1 MSAVDKNQAI
11 IDYLLQC
18 PTILNSPLYF
28 NFINAQDDTN
38 QIVTQS
44 TDTYEHKPYID
55 GSVLKKYSFIIITYK
70 SAADI
75 AVVKQ
80 VGSSVGYQN
89 NSYPNE
95 NVSDMAAMQALI
107 DWIQEQQDL
116 HNYPNFGE
124 DCIVDDIYTATDSPN
139 FDGID
144 EQVSPPL
151 AVYSIT
157 IEVPYLDV
165 SKKIWR

>member
-1 MSAVDKNQAI
+1 MAINKNQAV
-11 IDYLLQC
+11 IDYLITC

-28 NFINAQDDTN
+28 NFINAKNDTN
-38 QIVTQS
+38 QLLTVSNDQYTNVS
-44 TDTYEHKPYID
+44 YID
-55 GSVLKKYSFIIITYK
+55 GSVKRIYTFTILTFK

-75 AVVKQ
+75 AVVKAS
-80 VGSSVGYQN
+80 G
-89 NSYPNE
+89 YPNE
-95 NVSDMAAMQALI
+95 NLSDMHDIQALI
-107 DWIQEQQDL
+107 DWIKEQEEL

-124 DCIVDDIYTATDSPN
+124 DCIVESIAPTTDEPN

-151 AVYSIT
+151 AVYSTSIQ
-157 IEVPYLDV
+157 IEYLDI

>member
-1 MSAVDKNQAI
+1 MAINKNQAV
-11 IDYLLQC
+11 IDYLITC

-28 NFINAQDDTN
+28 NFINAKNDTN
-38 QIVTQS
+38 QLLTVSNDQYTNVS
-44 TDTYEHKPYID
+44 YID
-55 GSVLKKYSFIIITYK
+55 GSVKRIYTFTILTFK

-75 AVVKQ
+75 AVVKAS
-80 VGSSVGYQN
+80 G
-89 NSYPNE
+89 YPNE
-95 NVSDMAAMQALI
+95 NLSDMHDIQALI
-107 DWIQEQQDL
+107 DWIKEQEEL

-124 DCIVDDIYTATDSPN
+124 DCIVESITPTTDEPN

-151 AVYSIT
+151 AVYSTSIQ
-157 IEVPYLDV
+157 IEYLDI